1 MRVRR
6 DHWRD
11 QVPLI
16 CFVRLSVLWRERA
29 HLATIQPRFWP
40 RLLLILA
47 TSLAIAPLNGL
58 QQLLYGRRIRATA
71 VHPRPIFVLGHWRSG
86 TTHLHNLLALDPRFA
101 VVTNQQCIT
110 PEASLVGG
118 RWLRRLMGLLL
129 RQERPMDRMAW
140 SPDLPQEEETAVAK
154 SAPVSIHAA
163 FQFPTQALELFERRV
178 LQEPAGYAAALLRVL
193 RIATLHGGG
202 RPLVLKSPS
211 HTAQI
216 PLLLRLFPEARFV
229 FLHRDPWAVY
239 ASTLHVHARVL
250 PRTALEPY
258 SRPCIQANVL
268 ALYRRLMG
276 SYLRERQHIPAGQLV
291 EIAYADL
298 DADPLTT
305 LERLY
310 AALDL
315 GPFEPQRQ
323 RVATYVDQQSG
334 HRRNRLQ
341 LSAADRELV
350 SAHWAFAV
358 EAFGYGRA
366 ALAGA
371 GHAR

>member
-11 QVPLI
+11 QIPLI
-16 CFVRLSVLWRERA
+16 CFVRLSVLWSERA

-71 VHPRPIFVLGHWRSG
+71 VHPRPIFVL
-86 TTHLHNLLALDPRFA
+86 
-101 VVTNQQCIT
+101 
-110 PEASLVGG
+110 
-118 RWLRRLMGLLL
+118 
-129 RQERPMDRMAW
+129 
-140 SPDLPQEEETAVAK
+140 
-154 SAPVSIHAA
+154 
-163 FQFPTQALELFERRV
+163 
-178 LQEPAGYAAALLRVL
+178 
-193 RIATLHGGG
+193 
-202 RPLVLKSPS
+202 
-211 HTAQI
+211 
-216 PLLLRLFPEARFV
+216 
-229 FLHRDPWAVY
+229 
-239 ASTLHVHARVL
+239 
-250 PRTALEPY
+250 
-258 SRPCIQANVL
+258 

-291 EIAYADL
+291 EIAYA
-298 DADPLTT
+298 
-305 LERLY
+305 
-310 AALDL
+310 ALDL

-323 RVATYVDQQSG
+323 RVAASVHQQRG

-341 LSAADRELV
+341 LSATDRELV
-350 SAHWAFAV
+350 SAHWGFAV
-358 EAFGYGRA
+358 EALGYGRA

>member
-1 MRVRR
+1 
-6 DHWRD
+6 
-11 QVPLI
+11 
-16 CFVRLSVLWRERA
+16 
-29 HLATIQPRFWP
+29 
-40 RLLLILA
+40 
-47 TSLAIAPLNGL
+47 
-58 QQLLYGRRIRATA
+58 
-71 VHPRPIFVLGHWRSG
+71 
-86 TTHLHNLLALDPRFA
+86 
-101 VVTNQQCIT
+101 
-110 PEASLVGG
+110 
-118 RWLRRLMGLLL
+118 
-129 RQERPMDRMAW
+129 
-140 SPDLPQEEETAVAK
+140 
-154 SAPVSIHAA
+154 
-163 FQFPTQALELFERRV
+163 
-178 LQEPAGYAAALLRVL
+178 
-193 RIATLHGGG
+193 
-202 RPLVLKSPS
+202 
-211 HTAQI
+211 
-216 PLLLRLFPEARFV
+216 LLRLFPEARFV

>member
-71 VHPRPIFVLGHWRSG
+71 VHPRPIFVL
-86 TTHLHNLLALDPRFA
+86 
-101 VVTNQQCIT
+101 
-110 PEASLVGG
+110 
-118 RWLRRLMGLLL
+118 
-129 RQERPMDRMAW
+129 
-140 SPDLPQEEETAVAK
+140 
-154 SAPVSIHAA
+154 
-163 FQFPTQALELFERRV
+163 
-178 LQEPAGYAAALLRVL
+178 
-193 RIATLHGGG
+193 
-202 RPLVLKSPS
+202 
-211 HTAQI
+211 
-216 PLLLRLFPEARFV
+216 
-229 FLHRDPWAVY
+229 
-239 ASTLHVHARVL
+239 
-250 PRTALEPY
+250 
-258 SRPCIQANVL
+258 

-291 EIAYADL
+291 EIAYAEL
-298 DADPLTT
+298 DTDPLTT